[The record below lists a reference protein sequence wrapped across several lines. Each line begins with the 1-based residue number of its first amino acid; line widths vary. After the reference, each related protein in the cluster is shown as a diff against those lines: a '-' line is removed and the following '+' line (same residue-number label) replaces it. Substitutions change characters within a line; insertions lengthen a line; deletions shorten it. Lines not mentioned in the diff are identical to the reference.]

1 MTKSFYFT
9 LFFFILFFAKN
20 NAQTEKI
27 SEQFN
32 TSSMFDNDTEIENWL
47 KDLKVPALG
56 LGIIEDGK
64 LKQIKVFGQIKENT
78 SAPYNTIFNV
88 ASLTKPITTMVA
100 LHLASLGKWDLDE
113 PVYKYWTDPD
123 IANDPRNKKLT
134 TRIIL
139 SHQTGFPNWRYMKEN
154 KKLSFDFDPGTKFQY
169 SGEGF
174 EYLRKAIE
182 NKFKKPIEQLAKE
195 LIFHPLKMNDTNYI
209 WDKNTDKS
217 RFAIGYDKNVKP
229 YQVEENTSANGADD
243 LHTTIEDYG
252 NFLANIL
259 EGGNLSKDIYQEMIK
274 KQVQTKKNKYF
285 GLGFVIYDLG
295 NGEYALSHGGSD
307 EGTFCLTVIFPKTKQ
322 GILIFTN
329 SDNGYKVFD
338 KLLTHYLGEN
348 GKKIIEIETK

>member
-1 MTKSFYFT
+1 MTKPYYFT
-9 LFFFILFFAKN
+9 LLFFLIFFSQTY
-20 NAQTEKI
+20 AQTEKI
-27 SEQFN
+27 NDYSHTN
-32 TSSMFDNDTEIENWL
+32 SIFDNDTEIESRL
-47 KDLKVPALG
+47 KELKIPALG

-64 LKQIKVFGQIKENT
+64 LKQIKVFGQIKENN

-88 ASLTKPITTMVA
+88 ASLTKPITSMVA
-100 LHLASLGKWDLDE
+100 LHLVSLGKWNLDE

-123 IANDPRNKKLT
+123 IVNDPRNKKLT

-154 KKLSFDFDPGTKFQY
+154 KKLSFDFEPGTKFQY

-182 NKFKKPIEQLAKE
+182 NKFKKPIEQLAKD
-195 LIFHPLKMNDTNYI
+195 LIFQPLKMTDTNYI
-209 WDKNTDKS
+209 WDTDTDKS
-217 RFAIGYDKNVKP
+217 RFAIGYDKNEKP
-229 YQVEENTSANGADD
+229 YETEENKQANGADD

-259 EGGNLSKDIYQEMIK
+259 DGGNLNKDVYLEMIK
-274 KQVQTKKNKYF
+274 KQVQTGKSKYF

-295 NGEYALSHGGSD
+295 NGEYAVSHGGSD
-307 EGTFCLTVIFPKTKQ
+307 EGTFCLTVILPKTKQ

-338 KLLTHYLGEN
+338 KLLPQYLGEN
-348 GKKIIEIETK
+348 GKKIVEIETK